1 MGYILFVITF
11 IYSVLII
18 AFIIGFQRLK
28 LVKKKINQPKTSF
41 SILIP
46 FRNETKHL
54 PQLLE
59 SLSRLEYPLELF
71 EILFIDDASS
81 DNSKQFIEDF
91 KIENAIHNSNILE
104 NIRRSN
110 SPKKDAIET
119 AIHQSKYDWIL
130 TTDADCVIPKNWLLE
145 FDNFLQENDSKMVCA
160 PVTYAVTHSFLG
172 QFQLLDFMSLI
183 GVTIGGFGIGK
194 PFLCNGANLCY
205 SKKAFLEVDGF
216 IGNNN
221 LASGDDIF
229 LLEKMTNK
237 YPSQV
242 HYLKSREAIVST
254 IPQPTFN
261 ELVSQRLRWASKTA
275 SYKNWFGKFVGI
287 IVFLMN
293 FSILFL
299 FITMLFKMEYLI
311 LFSIVFTLKF
321 FLDLIIIYKTLI
333 FTKQPKNIFFYPFSA
348 LLYPFFNVFIVL
360 LTFTKKNYYWK
371 NRYFN
376 A

>member
-311 LFSIVFTLKF
+311 PFSIVFTLKF